1 MQGFYTQYRGKR
13 EEQLLVEYA
22 RAGFTSYEGVEEVP
36 RKPFHFIHAT
46 EVGEVFIVE

>member
-1 MQGFYTQYRGKR
+1 M
-13 EEQLLVEYA
+13 LVEYA

-46 EVGEVFIVE
+46 EVGELFLISNECWLGFSSYLLMF